1 MIAVDNA
8 KRKKKLLKN
17 HNDEHLRA
25 REVALYEHSNGVK
38 NTFSKLFAN
47 RHRLKCIYESRE
59 TI

>member
-1 MIAVDNA
+1 MIAVENA
-8 KRKKKLLKN
+8 KRKKAFKN
-17 HNDEHLRA
+17 HNDEHSRA

-38 NTFSKLFAN
+38 NTLSKRFTN

>member
-1 MIAVDNA
+1 M
-8 KRKKKLLKN
+8 RSEKKKLLKN

-25 REVALYEHSNGVK
+25 REVALYGHSNGVK

-47 RHRLKCIYESRE
+47 RHRLKGIYESRE